1 MGFTTVPDKASGDVF
16 TEAMWDTF
24 IKDNFNTGVPVL
36 LANVT
41 LGAPAASITLSSI
54 PQTHS
59 HLYVQGYFRCEQAVT
74 ITGAALRINGDTG
87 SNYDTQYLGAN
98 GGSAAAGELFGVTSD
113 NAFSCFCPG
122 STATA
127 NVFGAASLWIPDYTD
142 TGKNKMV
149 LVESGGKWGT
159 ATTNIITR
167 QTTIAWRS
175 SVAVTSLSWFNI
187 SGANLSTGSRV
198 SLYGMP

>member
-1 MGFTTVPDKASGDVF
+1 VGFTTVPDKAFGDVF

-41 LGAPAASITLSSI
+41 LASPAASITLSSI

-59 HLYVQGYFRCEQAVT
+59 HLYVQAYFRCEQVVT

-98 GGSAAAGELFGVTSD
+98 GASAAAGELFGATSD
-113 NAFSCFCPG
+113 NALSCFCPG

-127 NVFGAASLWIPDYTD
+127 NVFGASSLWIPDYAD
-142 TGKNKMV
+142 TSKNKMV

-159 ATTNIITR
+159 ASTNVITR
-167 QTTIAWRS
+167 QTSIAWRS
-175 SVAVTSLSWFNI
+175 SVAITSLSWFNI